1 MSAAGNCKWCGLSQ
15 EHTVS
20 PLHAPDCPTAEIER
34 LKAQLALCGE
44 SLLRSS
50 DGMLSMLRGAGWVVA
65 VHNDYVLDGRKMTF
79 WGFSRNDRW
88 VRGEGATDADALM
101 AVIAQTSKTGTRR

>member
-1 MSAAGNCKWCGLSQ
+1 MSGKFCKWCDAIVKGDGV
-15 EHTVS
+15 E
-20 PLHAPDCPTAEIER
+20 LHKEACPAAEIER

-101 AVIAQTSKTGTRR
+101 AVIAQTSKIGTRR